1 MDFECLLADPR
12 CAVKRTRLHGTAA
25 RDAKLHARASQCQKS
40 QPRTPRRPPGHVRWL
55 LRQLSFFGFKV
66 TATKTASTG
75 SETIDVACLLGFA
88 PTVLIM
94 AYVGGLSE
102 GANGLR
108 KTLQQTRLGGSRKS
122 IRSGIGSCF
131 GTSPVG
137 CSCVISWRKRNCSS
151 CAIRVVLRSEFIG
164 MEPGIYRAVSNLKQT
179 SLDAETAPLS
189 PEAVLPD

>member
-1 MDFECLLADPR
+1 MLARRPPLR
-12 CAVKRTRLHGTAA
+12 AKANETARGSYTRSEASCASIG
-25 RDAKLHARASQCQKS
+25 SQKS
-40 QPRTPRRPPGHVRWL
+40 QPRTL
-55 LRQLSFFGFKV
+55 LAAVKGTCDGYRDSYLSLAFKV
-66 TATKTASTG
+66 MATKTASTG
-75 SETIDVACLLGFA
+75 SEAIDVACLLGFA

-137 CSCVISWRKRNCSS
+137 CSCVISRRKRNCSS

-164 MEPGIYRAVSNLKQT
+164 MEPGIYRGVSNLKQT

-189 PEAVLPD
+189 PEAVLLD

>member
-1 MDFECLLADPR
+1 MLARRPPLR
-12 CAVKRTRLHGTAA
+12 GKANETA
-25 RDAKLHARASQCQKS
+25 RDGSTRCEASCAS
-40 QPRTPRRPPGHVRWL
+40 IAMSEILAEDSSRRPPGHVRRL
-55 LRQLSFFGFKV
+55 PRQLSFFGFQGDDNQDSINRV
-66 TATKTASTG
+66 RSNRC
-75 SETIDVACLLGFA
+75 VACLLGFA
-88 PTVLIM
+88 PTVLII

-164 MEPGIYRAVSNLKQT
+164 MEPGIYRGVSNLKQT